1 MLAGVASSLLARRFG
16 APLLLVFLLLGVAL
30 GVDGPGGISFAD
42 THFTY
47 LVGSLCLAV
56 ILFDGGLRTRAQQV
70 RGAVMPSVVLASVGV
85 LLTAA
90 LTSGKPLAVVCHA
103 PAALL
108 STRIRGV
115 SPFAGY
121 RVTGFTNDEEE
132 GVGLASRARW
142 LLEDELKVLGVDFV
156 RGDMWK
162 PYTVVDRNLYT
173 GQNPASAEAL
183 AAELLKVL

>member
-1 MLAGVASSLLARRFG
+1 MPAIAWSA
-16 APLLLVFLLLGVAL
+16 
-30 GVDGPGGISFAD
+30 DGEGNFD
-42 THFTY
+42 TT
-47 LVGSLCLAV
+47 C
-56 ILFDGGLRTRAQQV
+56 GGLFILLD
-70 RGAVMPSVVLASVGV
+70 GDPSDNRMGFCCYC
-85 LLTAA
+85 
-90 LTSGKPLAVVCHA
+90 GKPLAVVCHA